1 MHPTTAYQL
10 ATLRMAE
17 RHAEANEYRLAA
29 GATSAKEPRRAAVRV
44 THFARVLRIP
54 PVRLVLRISLFA
66 PRSTSAPCE

>member
-29 GATSAKEPRRAAVRV
+29 GATRAQKQRRADDRL
-44 THFARVLRIP
+44 TRFAQLLGIR